1 MTIPLLLLAAA
12 FVLILANGFFVA
24 AEFGLVTV
32 ERAEAEKAAAE
43 GDRRARTVVEA
54 LKQLSFQLS
63 GTQLGITITS
73 LVVGMLAEPALA
85 ELLRGPLA
93 ALGLPEGVLSPLAV
107 VVGMLLA
114 SAIQMVIGEL
124 VPKNWAVSRPLQ
136 VARFVA
142 GPQHVF
148 ARLFRP
154 VISALNTVANR
165 LVRALGVEPAE
176 ELASAR
182 TPGELVSLARHSAQA
197 GTLEQDT
204 ADLFVRTLS
213 LGDLTAQHVMTPRVK
228 VSALQSSATAE
239 DVVNLTR
246 ATGLSRFPVYRER
259 IDEIVGMVHLKDA
272 LAVPVHD
279 RLRTTVGRIA
289 QPPVLVPETLP
300 VRPLLTRLRSEQ
312 PIAVVVDEY
321 GGTAGVVTLED
332 IVEELVGEVRDE
344 HDGLDLPEL
353 AVAPPED
360 GRPSWDVDGGLR
372 VDVLRRIGLDAP
384 EGPYE
389 TVAGLVADLLGRI
402 PAPGD
407 RTDLPGWRLTVRQV
421 DHYHAERVR
430 LTRTDPAV
438 ETHAA
443 SSPPAPRTA
452 SAASAPARPAAAQ
465 ASAPGGSSAP
475 VPAAAPWSMTA
486 APGPGTGTVL
496 PHAVPGG
503 AAQTAERRGGTAA
516 TGREAVP
523 DGDADTSGRAGRP
536 ARSGS
541 QAEAVR

>member
-1 MTIPLLLLAAA
+1 MTVPLLLLGAA
-12 FVLILANGFFVA
+12 FLLILANGFFVA

-32 ERAEAEKAAAE
+32 ERPDAEKAAAD
-43 GDRRARTVVEA
+43 GDRRAATVVSA
-54 LKQLSFQLS
+54 LKELSFQLS

-85 ELLRGPLA
+85 HLLAGPFTA
-93 ALGLPEGVLSPLAV
+93 VGVPEGAVGGVSV

-114 SAIQMVIGEL
+114 SAVQMVIGEL

-154 VISALNTVANR
+154 VIALLNAVANR

-197 GTLEQDT
+197 GALEQDT

-213 LGDLTAQHVMTPRVK
+213 LGELTAQHVMTPRVK

-246 ATGLSRFPVYRER
+246 ATGLSRFPVYSER
-259 IDEIVGMVHLKDA
+259 IDEVVGMVHLKDA
-272 LAVPVHD
+272 LAVAAHE
-279 RLRTTVGRIA
+279 RLRTPVRRIA
-289 QPPVLVPETLP
+289 RSPLLVPETLP
-300 VRPLLTRLRSEQ
+300 VQPLLERLRSEQ

-344 HDGLDLPEL
+344 HDLLDLPEL
-353 AVAPPED
+353 CVAPAED
-360 GRPSWDVDGGLR
+360 GRPAWDADGGCR
-372 VDVLRRIGLDAP
+372 VDTLQRIGLAVP

-407 RTDLPGWRLTVRQV
+407 RAELPGWRLSVRQV
-421 DHYHAERVR
+421 GHYRAERVR
-430 LTRTDPAV
+430 IA
-438 ETHAA
+438 
-443 SSPPAPRTA
+443 RTA
-452 SAASAPARPAAAQ
+452 ETPVST
-465 ASAPGGSSAP
+465 
-475 VPAAAPWSMTA
+475 VPAAP
-486 APGPGTGTVL
+486 
-496 PHAVPGG
+496 
-503 AAQTAERRGGTAA
+503 
-516 TGREAVP
+516 
-523 DGDADTSGRAGRP
+523 
-536 ARSGS
+536 
-541 QAEAVR
+541 AEALR

>member
-12 FVLILANGFFVA
+12 FLLILANGFFVA

-32 ERAEAEKAAAE
+32 EATDAEKAAAE
-43 GDRRARTVVEA
+43 GDRRARRVAES
-54 LKQLSFQLS
+54 LKELSFQLS

-85 ELLRGPLA
+85 ELLHGPFT
-93 ALGLPEGVLSPLAV
+93 ALGIPRGAVSGVAV

-114 SAIQMVIGEL
+114 SAVQMVIGEL
-124 VPKNWAVSRPLQ
+124 VPKNWAVSKPMQ

-142 GPQHVF
+142 GPQHAF

-154 VISALNTVANR
+154 VIAALNAVANR
-165 LVRALGVEPAE
+165 LVRALGIEPAE

-213 LGDLTAQHVMTPRVK
+213 LAELTAQHVMTPRVK
-228 VSALQSSATAE
+228 VSSLQASATAE

-246 ATGLSRFPVYRER
+246 ATGLSRFPVYREK

-272 LAVPVHD
+272 LAVPVQD
-279 RLRTTVGRIA
+279 RLRTPVARIA
-289 QPPVLVPETLP
+289 RPALLVPETLP
-300 VRPLLTRLRSEQ
+300 VQPLLAQLRSEQ

-332 IVEELVGEVRDE
+332 IVEEIVGEVRDE
-344 HDGLDLPEL
+344 HDDVSNEAPEL
-353 AVAPPED
+353 AAAPLED
-360 GRPSWDVDGGLR
+360 GRLAWDADGSCR
-372 VDVLRRIGLDAP
+372 VDILQRIGLDVP

-402 PAPGD
+402 PAVGD
-407 RTDLPGWRLTVRQV
+407 RAELPGWRLTVRQV
-421 DHYHAERVR
+421 GHYRAERVR
-430 LTRTDPAV
+430 LVRTVPAV
-438 ETHAA
+438 NVMEAA
-443 SSPPAPRTA
+443 R
-452 SAASAPARPAAAQ
+452 
-465 ASAPGGSSAP
+465 
-475 VPAAAPWSMTA
+475 
-486 APGPGTGTVL
+486 
-496 PHAVPGG
+496 
-503 AAQTAERRGGTAA
+503 
-516 TGREAVP
+516 
-523 DGDADTSGRAGRP
+523 
-536 ARSGS
+536 
-541 QAEAVR
+541 

>member
-1 MTIPLLLLAAA
+1 MTVPLLLLGAA
-12 FVLILANGFFVA
+12 FLLILANGFFVA

-32 ERAEAEKAAAE
+32 DRPDAEKAAAD
-43 GDRRARTVVEA
+43 GDRRARTVVES
-54 LKQLSFQLS
+54 LKELSFQLS

-85 ELLRGPLA
+85 RLLKGPFTA
-93 ALGLPEGVLSPLAV
+93 VGVPEGAVSGVSV

-114 SAIQMVIGEL
+114 SAVQMVIGEL

-142 GPQHVF
+142 GPQHAF
-148 ARLFRP
+148 ACLFRP
-154 VISALNTVANR
+154 VISLLNTVANR
-165 LVRALGVEPAE
+165 LVRALGVEPAD

-197 GTLEQDT
+197 GALEQDT

-213 LGDLTAQHVMTPRVK
+213 LGELTAQHVMTPRVK

-259 IDEIVGMVHLKDA
+259 IDEVVGMVHLKDA
-272 LAVPVHD
+272 LAVPGHE
-279 RLRTTVGRIA
+279 RLRTPVSRIA
-289 QPPVLVPETLP
+289 KAPLLVPETLP
-300 VRPLLTRLRSEQ
+300 VQPLLERLRSEQ

-344 HDGLDLPEL
+344 HDRLDLPEL
-353 AVAPPED
+353 APAPAED
-360 GRPSWDVDGGLR
+360 GRPAWDADGGCR
-372 VDVLRRIGLDAP
+372 VDTLRRIGLDAP

-407 RTDLPGWRLTVRQV
+407 RAELPGWRLSVRQV
-421 DHYHAERVR
+421 VHYRAERVR
-430 LTRTDPAV
+430 IVRTAV
-438 ETHAA
+438 AA
-443 SSPPAPRTA
+443 AREAAPERSRTSASTA
-452 SAASAPARPAAAQ
+452 SAFPSLDEEALEAPA
-465 ASAPGGSSAP
+465 
-475 VPAAAPWSMTA
+475 
-486 APGPGTGTVL
+486 L
-496 PHAVPGG
+496 
-503 AAQTAERRGGTAA
+503 EA
-516 TGREAVP
+516 TR
-523 DGDADTSGRAGRP
+523 
-536 ARSGS
+536 
-541 QAEAVR
+541 

>member
-1 MTIPLLLLAAA
+1 MTASLLLLGAA
-12 FVLILANGFFVA
+12 FLLILANGFFVA

-32 ERAEAEKAAAE
+32 ERPDAEKAAAD
-43 GDRRARTVVEA
+43 GDRRARTVVGA
-54 LKQLSFQLS
+54 LKELSFQLS

-85 ELLRGPLA
+85 HLLAGPFTA
-93 ALGLPEGVLSPLAV
+93 AGIPGGAVGGVSV

-114 SAIQMVIGEL
+114 SAVQMVIGEL

-142 GPQHVF
+142 GPQHAF
-148 ARLFRP
+148 SRLFRP
-154 VISALNTVANR
+154 VIALLNTVANR
-165 LVRALGVEPAE
+165 LVRTLGVEPAE

-197 GTLEQDT
+197 GALEQDT

-213 LGDLTAQHVMTPRVK
+213 LGGLTAQHVMTPRVK

-272 LAVPVHD
+272 LAVAAHE
-279 RLRTTVGRIA
+279 RLRTPVSRIA
-289 QPPVLVPETLP
+289 QAPLLVPETLP
-300 VRPLLTRLRSEQ
+300 VQLLLGRLRKEQ

-332 IVEELVGEVRDE
+332 IVEEIVGEVRDE
-344 HDGLDLPEL
+344 HDLHDVPEL
-353 AVAPPED
+353 SAAPPED
-360 GRPSWDVDGGLR
+360 GRPVWDADGSCR
-372 VDVLRRIGLDAP
+372 VDTLRGIGLDVP

-407 RTDLPGWRLTVRQV
+407 RAELPGLRIAVRQV
-421 DHYHAERVR
+421 GHYRAERVR
-430 LTRTDPAV
+430 IVA
-438 ETHAA
+438 
-443 SSPPAPRTA
+443 
-452 SAASAPARPAAAQ
+452 
-465 ASAPGGSSAP
+465 
-475 VPAAAPWSMTA
+475 
-486 APGPGTGTVL
+486 
-496 PHAVPGG
+496 
-503 AAQTAERRGGTAA
+503 
-516 TGREAVP
+516 
-523 DGDADTSGRAGRP
+523 DADTAVRTSVV
-536 ARSGS
+536 
-541 QAEAVR
+541 EAVR

>member
-1 MTIPLLLLAAA
+1 MTIPLLLLGAA
-12 FVLILANGFFVA
+12 FLLILANGFFVA

-32 ERAEAEKAAAE
+32 ERADAEEAAAA
-43 GDRRARTVVEA
+43 GDRRARTVLKA
-54 LKQLSFQLS
+54 LRELSFQLS

-85 ELLRGPLA
+85 GLLEGPA
-93 ALGLPEGVLSPLAV
+93 AATGLPEGAASGAAV

-114 SAIQMVIGEL
+114 SAAQMVIGEL

-136 VARFVA
+136 VARFVV
-142 GPQHVF
+142 GPQYVF
-148 ARLFRP
+148 ARAFSP

-165 LVRALGVEPAE
+165 LVRALGVEPAD

-213 LGDLTAQHVMTPRVK
+213 LGGLTAQHVMTPRVK
-228 VSALQSSATAE
+228 VSALQSTATAE
-239 DVVNLTR
+239 DVINLTR

-259 IDEIVGMVHLKDA
+259 IDEIVGVVYLKDA
-272 LAVPVHD
+272 LAVPGER
-279 RLRTTVGRIA
+279 RLRTVAAEIA
-289 QPPVLVPETLP
+289 QPPLLVPETLP

-344 HDGLDLPEL
+344 HDGHGLPEL
-353 AVAPPED
+353 AAAPPED
-360 GRPSWDVDGGLR
+360 GRPTWEADGSCR
-372 VDVLRRIGLDAP
+372 VDTLRRIGLEAP

-407 RTDLPGWRLTVRQV
+407 RAELPGWRLVVRRV
-421 DHYHAERVR
+421 EHYRAERVR
-430 LTRTDPAV
+430 LVR
-438 ETHAA
+438 
-443 SSPPAPRTA
+443 
-452 SAASAPARPAAAQ
+452 SAAAD
-465 ASAPGGSSAP
+465 GS
-475 VPAAAPWSMTA
+475 
-486 APGPGTGTVL
+486 GEQ
-496 PHAVPGG
+496 PGG
-503 AAQTAERRGGTAA
+503 AAGAA
-516 TGREAVP
+516 APQR
-523 DGDADTSGRAGRP
+523 
-536 ARSGS
+536 
-541 QAEAVR
+541 AEAAR